1 MHVAWAAIASG
12 SVATVASGSG
22 RWLPP
27 SRSLN
32 IGNRGGALL
41 ALAFVVAAQPAH
53 RLIAFVAVALLSAY
67 YRPLGRTA
75 VSSRPLEEGSP
86 A

>member
-1 MHVAWAAIASG
+1 MLPGLQSRPAPWR
-12 SVATVASGSG
+12 
-22 RWLPP
+22 RWPQA
-27 SRSLN
+27 RDGGFRRAGALN

-41 ALAFVVAAQPAH
+41 ALAFVVAEQPAH